1 MSAFTFKSL
10 WEGKRELALVLG
22 VVGILLLLFTPIP
35 APLLDVLLILN
46 ITMALLVLLVTF
58 YTDSPLRF
66 STFPSLL
73 LITTL

>member
-46 ITMALLVLLVTF
+46 ITMALLVLPIMVV
-58 YTDSPLRF
+58 RVQQVWAGAGA
-66 STFPSLL
+66 
-73 LITTL
+73 